1 MEKTN
6 IIILAGG
13 LGKRMNSD
21 LPKVLNKINNKPMIV
36 NIIETVLDLNIN
48 KIFIIVGK
56 YKNIIQTTIE
66 DYIKNDFIE
75 YVLQEEALGT
85 GHAIQCCY
93 NKLLLNHKYKTFI
106 LSGDV
111 PLIKKATLERMLKL
125 NKDCILLTAN
135 IDNPYGYG
143 RIIREKKNF
152 LKIQEEKDCIEEER
166 KINEINAGIYL
177 IQTGHII
184 GNIINITNNNKQNE
198 YYLTDIFKLI
208 KEKGISVDT
217 VKLDKCENYQIK
229 GINTKE
235 DLVEVNNISRE
246 IMSIPK

>member
-93 NKLLLNHKYKTFI
+93 NKLLLKLKVNLVKTLCYTHRNMF
-106 LSGDV
+106 
-111 PLIKKATLERMLKL
+111 K
-125 NKDCILLTAN
+125 N
-135 IDNPYGYG
+135 IYRYV
-143 RIIREKKNF
+143 
-152 LKIQEEKDCIEEER
+152 
-166 KINEINAGIYL
+166 
-177 IQTGHII
+177 
-184 GNIINITNNNKQNE
+184 
-198 YYLTDIFKLI
+198 YYM
-208 KEKGISVDT
+208 G
-217 VKLDKCENYQIK
+217 
-229 GINTKE
+229 
-235 DLVEVNNISRE
+235 
-246 IMSIPK
+246 